1 MRPPVEH
8 DHVCRV
14 VLLAFTAVLQMRR
27 RERRKMNKSHPGN
40 LSGLRGTGSKERVGA
55 TVKRINLS
63 KDVANAL
70 RFVCLQLYG
79 KADVETSIRHVS
91 NLILADEKLVN
102 DKIESDSEKALNGEI
117 L

>member
-1 MRPPVEH
+1 M
-8 DHVCRV
+8 
-14 VLLAFTAVLQMRR
+14 
-27 RERRKMNKSHPGN
+27 
-40 LSGLRGTGSKERVGA
+40 GA